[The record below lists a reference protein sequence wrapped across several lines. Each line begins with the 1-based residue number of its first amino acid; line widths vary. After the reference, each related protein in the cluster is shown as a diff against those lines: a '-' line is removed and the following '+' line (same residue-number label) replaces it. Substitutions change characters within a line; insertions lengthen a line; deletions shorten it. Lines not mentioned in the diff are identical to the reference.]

1 MRIEDR
7 IRGTTDRDS
16 FAAAFYIRR
25 MIDRRTICLTICL
38 AWVSL
43 LAMSVGTAASAA
55 DAANFAGK
63 YTFSKDG
70 YRQQADIARTA
81 AGYSVSIVVGTE
93 GCSGAFDGV
102 GAVQTGK
109 LIAHATD
116 PDFPDD
122 KCRIEISRTAHGIAV
137 DENDCQTWH
146 GPSCGFDGTLRK
158 R

>member
-1 MRIEDR
+1 
-7 IRGTTDRDS
+7 
-16 FAAAFYIRR
+16 
-25 MIDRRTICLTICL
+25 MIDSRTICL
-38 AWVSL
+38 VSVF
-43 LAMSVGTAASAA
+43 AAVMSTSTLNWACAA
-55 DAANFAGK
+55 DAPAFAGK

-81 AGYSVSIVVGTE
+81 TGYSVSLAAGTE

-102 GAVQTGK
+102 GAVQNGK

-116 PDFPDD
+116 PAFPDD
-122 KCRIEISRTAHGIAV
+122 KCRIEISRTAHGVTV

-146 GPSCGFDGTLRK
+146 GPSCGFGGTLRK

>member
-1 MRIEDR
+1 MTESCA
-7 IRGTTDRDS
+7 IR
-16 FAAAFYIRR
+16 
-25 MIDRRTICLTICL
+25 LTL
-38 AWVSL
+38 ASL
-43 LAMSVGTAASAA
+43 FVASALPTSACAA
-55 DAANFAGK
+55 DAPGFAGT

-81 AGYSVSIVVGTE
+81 IGYSVSLVVGTE
-93 GCSGAFDGV
+93 GCSGSFDGA
-102 GAVQTGK
+102 GAVAGGK

-122 KCRIEISRTAHGIAV
+122 KCRIEISRTAHGITV